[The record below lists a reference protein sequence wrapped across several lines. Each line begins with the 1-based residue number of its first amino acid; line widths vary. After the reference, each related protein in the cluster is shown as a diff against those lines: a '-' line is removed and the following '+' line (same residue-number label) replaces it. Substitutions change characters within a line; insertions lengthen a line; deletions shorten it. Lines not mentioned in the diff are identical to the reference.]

1 MTSPNSSWPTEE
13 CLTGWEYELEAYHT
27 SATVEFDWV
36 CDKAWI
42 PALSQSL
49 LFAGAIPGVLIFG
62 WISDHFG
69 RLPSIIFSNTL
80 ALLGG
85 VLLPFATSYSV
96 FLSLFF
102 LIGLSYN
109 TFFYAPYILGN
120 RRSCYFLSLI
130 FHISSDGIC

>member
-1 MTSPNSSWPTEE
+1 MIKFLQLFSENMTSPNSSWPTEE
-13 CLTGWEYELEAYHT
+13 CLTGWEYDLEAYHT

-49 LFAGAIPGVLIFG
+49 LFAGAIPGMLIFG
-62 WISDHFG
+62 WVSDKFG
-69 RLPSIIFSNTL
+69 RLPSIVISNTL

-85 VLLPFATSYSV
+85 VLLPFATSYFV

-102 LIGLSYN
+102 LMGLSYN

-120 RRSCYFLSLI
+120 
-130 FHISSDGIC
+130 